1 MIPKP
6 FQPDFYPP
14 ADCVD
19 PNALYV
25 GLPVYG
31 WVTLD
36 RATSDTK
43 YQSHLG
49 DKITEVLKGS
59 QLLDRIKSRDHKG
72 ELREALQVIEHDF
85 ADAEVVGVLVNTV
98 CQPRR
103 VEVTV
108 VDADGTRVTYRQ
120 NMEDEA
126 AESWSKVCEYT
137 PNGDRVAH

>member
-1 MIPKP
+1 M
-6 FQPDFYPP
+6 
-14 ADCVD
+14 
-19 PNALYV
+19 